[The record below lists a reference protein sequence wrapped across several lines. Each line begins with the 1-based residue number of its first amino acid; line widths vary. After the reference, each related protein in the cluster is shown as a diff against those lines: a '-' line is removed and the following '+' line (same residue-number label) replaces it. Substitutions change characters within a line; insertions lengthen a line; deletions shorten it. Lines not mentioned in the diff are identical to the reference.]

1 MLDNP
6 STLKRATSHHSASC
20 RCSHPVCLAGYA
32 IGSVFVLQYDVTVMT
47 VLSWSYT
54 SADL

>member
-6 STLKRATSHHSASC
+6 SSLKRATSNHSASC

-32 IGSVFVLQYDVTVMT
+32 IGSVFVLQYDVTVT
-47 VLSWSYT
+47 VLSWFYT
-54 SADL
+54 SANL